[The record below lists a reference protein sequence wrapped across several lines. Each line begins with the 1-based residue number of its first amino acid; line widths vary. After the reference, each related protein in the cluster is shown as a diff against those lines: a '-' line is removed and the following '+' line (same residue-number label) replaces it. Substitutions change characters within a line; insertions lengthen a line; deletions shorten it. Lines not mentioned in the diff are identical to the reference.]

1 MKRANSRRIAVILIA
16 IMGLITI
23 IYAVFSVPQKGL
35 TVPIN
40 SADVNMDGIELY
52 SATSNA
58 DESIITDFA
67 GNKFILKEIE
77 PSGYS
82 IYTYDTGD
90 FIEGSFVGNSP
101 YYNYNKKQLYYLG
114 PGFYYYRE
122 GNTVY
127 NIMTQSVESYNTYN
141 GKDFVLNRNLPEQ
154 YMSSTPD
161 FNKTYT
167 DTSGYTVINN
177 DFYFRNLTK
186 MPSNNGG
193 SCGVV
198 GLSMLLGYLDLFGNP
213 NIIGSDNYNANPTK
227 SINLSFETDNKKISE
242 KMKIQNLKDMPGT
255 NDSLHQLIFDNYMHT
270 ILNIQSEDGYPMAA
284 TELEMTFADYKKEQ
298 LSSSLSKQIK
308 QTSGALFYTHATP
321 KKLINSGTPCLIITT
336 KADHEYVT
344 NSKNNRN
351 TKGKLYH
358 VMMAYGYSG
367 DKFLVNMGWQS
378 SGSAQTII
386 SNATI
391 HSYYTLE
398 YTGGHVHSYR
408 IKGQTLE
415 FLTIKSRTYYACACG
430 SVIDESGNTIN

>member
-122 GNTVY
+122 GNTVN
-127 NIMTQSVESYNTYN
+127 NIMTQSVESYNTYV
-141 GKDFVLNRNLPEQ
+141 GKDFVLNHDVPEQ

-161 FNKTYT
+161 SSKTYT

-186 MPSNNGG
+186 MPTNSKKT
-193 SCGVV
+193 CGLV

-213 NIIGSDNYNANPTK
+213 NIIGSDSYNANPSKT
-227 SINLSFETDNKKISE
+227 INLSLETDNKKISE

-255 NDSLHQLIFDNYMHT
+255 NDAFQDLLFDKYMHT
-270 ILNIQSEDGYPMAA
+270 ILGLEGKGGYPMAA

-298 LSSSLSKQIK
+298 LSSSLSKQLK

-336 KADHEYVT
+336 KGDYEKIART
-344 NSKNNRN
+344 AKSKLDE
-351 TKGKLYH
+351 KLYH